1 MAPFT
6 AGKYDGTLAAG
17 ALGQTA
23 DGVKTTHEVSKQL
36 IIGDNFGDGV
46 QDAVYRG
53 MNMFVD
59 FTLLEFEAAKAQAAF
74 WPYNAT
80 IYAMGVIGRTD
91 VATVHGSSQ
100 ANIATQL
107 VFTALANTPAALDTA
122 PATFTFPT
130 AILRENFP
138 VEILCGPVAREVPIS
153 MRIYPNPSGV
163 FGTVT

>member
-23 DGVKTTHEVSKQL
+23 DGLRIQHEVSKQL

-53 MNMFVD
+53 MNMFAG

-74 WPYNAT
+74 WPYST
-80 IYAMGVIGRTD
+80 TWLDMGVIGRLD
-91 VATVHGSSQ
+91 VATGSNQ
-100 ANIATQL
+100 AAVAAALI
-107 VFTALANTPAALDTA
+107 FTALANTPAALDGT
-122 PATFTFPT
+122 PASFTFPA

-138 VEILCGPVAREVPIS
+138 VEILFGPVAREVPLS
-153 MRIYPNPSGV
+153 MRLYPNSSGV
-163 FGTVT
+163 VGTVT